1 MDIKPFK
8 ALLPEKTL
16 VEKIVCPPY
25 DVVTRQQVKE
35 IIAKNPFSFLKI
47 TRADGEL
54 DEKISE
60 YSDEVYKK
68 ARENLISFIK
78 NKILNF
84 DTSPSFYLISQT
96 YNGKT
101 QNGIYCL
108 LRCRDYENGVIKRH
122 ELTRKEK
129 EEDRTRHI
137 FVTKADTGPVFL
149 FFKET
154 KEYKKI
160 ILEIKKKEPLYSFKS
175 EDEVKHNLW
184 KISQFDEIILLQN
197 YFKNIKNFYIA
208 DGHHRA
214 ASAVN
219 VWKQM
224 GKPSNSPYSY
234 FMGVVFPSDELT
246 IMPYNRVITDLGE
259 LSELDFIKKV
269 KENFN
274 LKETIDPFM
283 VKKGEIGMFFGGKKY
298 ILKLKNKHQ
307 INNPL
312 EQLDVSIL
320 HNYLLNPI
328 LGIKEPRTSDKIQF
342 IGGKNATKIQ
352 TNIINERKAAIAFFL
367 HPVKIEEIMEISDL
381 NEVMPPKSTW
391 FEPKIK
397 DGLVTYI
404 FEENL
409 SISSQL

>member
-1 MDIKPFK
+1 
-8 ALLPEKTL
+8 
-16 VEKIVCPPY
+16 
-25 DVVTRQQVKE
+25 
-35 IIAKNPFSFLKI
+35 
-47 TRADGEL
+47 
-54 DEKISE
+54 
-60 YSDEVYKK
+60 
-68 ARENLISFIK
+68 
-78 NKILNF
+78 
-84 DTSPSFYLISQT
+84 
-96 YNGKT
+96 
-101 QNGIYCL
+101 
-108 LRCRDYENGVIKRH
+108 
-122 ELTRKEK
+122 
-129 EEDRTRHI
+129 
-137 FVTKADTGPVFL
+137 
-149 FFKET
+149 
-154 KEYKKI
+154 
-160 ILEIKKKEPLYSFKS
+160 
-175 EDEVKHNLW
+175 
-184 KISQFDEIILLQN
+184 
-197 YFKNIKNFYIA
+197 
-208 DGHHRA
+208 
-214 ASAVN
+214 
-219 VWKQM
+219 M

-283 VKKGEIGMFFGGKKY
+283 VKKGEIGMCFGGKKY

-312 EQLDVSIL
+312 EKLDVSIL
-320 HNYLLNPI
+320 HNYLLDPI

-342 IGGKNATKIQ
+342 IGGKNTTEIQ

-397 DGLVTYI
+397 DGLVTYM